1 MRRSLDGRVVV
12 LLGASSG
19 IGRAAAMRF
28 AREGSRVVVAARSKT
43 ALDMVVGD
51 VARAGGEAIAVPC
64 DAAHREEVEALARQ
78 AVETYGRI
86 DVWVNAVGTATYG
99 TFPNVPPED
108 FERVVRVNLLSH
120 VWATYAAL
128 PHLRESA
135 GTLIGISSVLGVR
148 AAPLLTS
155 YSASKFALRGFYDAL
170 RQDLR
175 VDGIPVAVTTILPS
189 SVDTPFFVHA
199 RSFLA
204 KQPQP
209 IAPVYDPDVVAAAI
223 VRAAKSPT
231 REVVVGSAG
240 VSLVALQRLAPAL
253 SDLLAKPLAA
263 MQHDSR
269 PNPGQDTLYEPFDGA
284 GAVRGGW
291 RGHVSHTSAYTAA
304 VGQRPWVT
312 RALVTGAGVLAYRR
326 LRRCP

>member
-1 MRRSLDGRVVV
+1 MSRPLDGRVVV

-28 AREGSRVVVAARSKT
+28 AREGARVVVAARGKT
-43 ALDMVVGD
+43 ALDTVVSD
-51 VARAGGEAIAVPC
+51 IARDGGTATAVLC
-64 DAAHREEVEALARQ
+64 DAGVREDVEGLARQ

-86 DVWVNAVGTATYG
+86 DVWCNVVGIATYG
-99 TFPNVPPED
+99 TFEQTPVED
-108 FERVVRVNLLSH
+108 FERVMRVNFTSH
-120 VWATYAAL
+120 VWAAHAAL
-128 PHLRESA
+128 PYLRESA
-135 GTLIGISSVLGVR
+135 GTLIGVSSILGVR

-175 VDGIPVAVTTILPS
+175 VEGVPVAVTTILPS
-189 SVDTPFFVHA
+189 SIDTPFFVHA
-199 RSFLA
+199 RSRLGTR
-204 KQPQP
+204 PQP
-209 IAPVYDPDVVAAAI
+209 IPPVYDPDAVAAAI
-223 VRAAKSPT
+223 VRAARRPT
-231 REVVVGSAG
+231 REVVVGAAG
-240 VSLVALQRLAPAL
+240 VGLVALQRFAPAV

-263 MQHDSR
+263 MQRDERPATGHDSL
-269 PNPGQDTLYEPFDGA
+269 DEPFDGV

-291 RGHVSHTSAYTAA
+291 RGHVSSTSAYTAL